1 MKKRYFVLA
10 KCYDKKGR
18 LLSVG
23 FNSYTKTHPIQRYF
37 ARKVGHEQKE
47 YLHAEIAAI
56 IRARDHAIYRITIE
70 QYDNQGYPANARP
83 CPVCQEAISAYGIKV
98 VEFTSEECMI

>member
-1 MKKRYFVLA
+1 MKARQYLIA

-37 ARKVGHEQKE
+37 ARKVGHAKKE

-56 IRARDHAIYRITIE
+56 IRAKDKLIHKITIE
-70 QYDNQGYPANARP
+70 RYDRHGNPACAKP
-83 CPVCQEAISAYGIKV
+83 CKICQEAIQAYGIHQIEYTYK
-98 VEFTSEECMI
+98 ENP